1 MNLTDATRM
10 IMAESAASPEL
21 MRVTRAAYD
30 ELAAG
35 RQVQHTVLSWM
46 IREASR
52 KDLYGVLIRKHGSG
66 AFEDMITVL
75 CREIDR
81 QAPVPSR

>member
-1 MNLTDATRM
+1 MDLTDAARM
-10 IMAESAASPEL
+10 IMAESAGSPEL
-21 MRVTRAAYD
+21 MRVTRDSYD

-35 RQVQHTVLSWM
+35 RPVHHATLSWM

-52 KDLYGVLIRKHGSG
+52 KDLYGALIQKHGMD
-66 AFEDMITVL
+66 AFEEMVVVL
-75 CREIDR
+75 CKEIDR